1 MSHVFGTLRS
11 AVLISALLSA
21 CGGET
26 SESTTP
32 AQARAW
38 DQIQASGELRVATRN
53 APTTWY
59 LNRFGDPAGPEYD
72 LFAKFAAHQQLALK
86 IVEAETPA
94 AVLQL
99 VASGKADLAAAG
111 LTVTPQRQ
119 QRFAFSTPTQ
129 RVTEQVICNREGQRA
144 ADLAALAQRKVAV
157 GEGSS
162 YVDSLRAQLPELRFK
177 QQDQSTEAILRQV
190 WKGKLDCTVADSHI
204 ALLNMRY
211 FPTLVAEFDLG
222 EPRELAWAVAPAAQE
237 LLAELNRWLASKA
250 TQRQLAQNRQ
260 RYLMA
265 AENFDFVD
273 LRAFARR
280 IQERYPRYDQW
291 FEGAAEAHDVDSVL
305 LAAQAYQES
314 HWDPKA
320 KSPTGVR
327 GMMMLTKPTAQALGV
342 DDRLDPEQSIDGGGA
357 YLAKMKGRFSDEVS
371 EPDRTLL
378 ALAAYNIGRAH
389 MHDAQKLARE
399 RGLSPYKWDDIRT
412 VLPLLSD
419 KKVYSKL
426 KYGYARGHE
435 PVRYVERIQEYQDVL
450 GRHLLE

>member
-1 MSHVFGTLRS
+1 MSQLYGTLRS
-11 AVLISALLSA
+11 GLIVSALLSA
-21 CGGET
+21 CGGQQAD
-26 SESTTP
+26 STTP

-38 DQIQASGELRVATRN
+38 ERIQASGELRVATRN

-59 LNRFGDPAGPEYD
+59 VNRFGDPAGPEYD
-72 LFAKFAAHQQLALK
+72 LFAMFAAQQQLALK
-86 IVEAETPA
+86 IVEAETPL

-99 VASGKADLAAAG
+99 VASGKADLAA
-111 LTVTPQRQ
+111 
-119 QRFAFSTPTQ
+119 
-129 RVTEQVICNREGQRA
+129 
-144 ADLAALAQRKVAV
+144 LAQLKVAV

-162 YVDSLRAQLPELRFK
+162 YVESLRTQLPELRFK

-222 EPRELAWAVAPAAQE
+222 EPRALAWAVAPSAQE

-273 LRAFARR
+273 MRAFARR
-280 IQERYPRYDQW
+280 IEERYPRYDQW

-320 KSPTGVR
+320 RSPTGVR
-327 GMMMLTKPTAQALGV
+327 GMMMLTKPTARALGV
-342 DDRLDPEQSIDGGGA
+342 DDRLDPEQSIEGGSA
-357 YLAKMKGRFSDEVS
+357 YLAKMKRRFSDEVG

-399 RGLSPYKWDDIRT
+399 RGLSPYKWDDIKT

-419 KKVYSKL
+419 KKIYSKL

-435 PVRYVERIQEYQDVL
+435 PVRYVARIREYQDVL